1 MLSVI
6 SAHSEIARRQSPR
19 SPRTFGMPEL
29 YLDHPPEVFQSS
41 GKVTSIVLCR
51 FGLHFHLMLH
61 SSAMGPGT
69 NVTCLRRKEA
79 FGVKVDG
86 YYSDDMTP
94 DELSAVY
101 QVLETELAGVDDVAL
116 NQFREQFPVLLL
128 STKSN
133 FSKFNLSMS

>member
-19 SPRTFGMPEL
+19 SPRTFGMPKL

-41 GKVTSIVLCR
+41 GKVKSIALCR
-51 FGLHFHLMLH
+51 FGLHFLLMLH

-79 FGVKVDG
+79 FGV
-86 YYSDDMTP
+86 
-94 DELSAVY
+94 
-101 QVLETELAGVDDVAL
+101 ETELAGVDDVAL
-116 NQFREQFPVLLL
+116 NQFREQLPVLLL
-128 STKSN
+128 STKSD
-133 FSKFNLSMS
+133 FPKSRIKNLANLKKI